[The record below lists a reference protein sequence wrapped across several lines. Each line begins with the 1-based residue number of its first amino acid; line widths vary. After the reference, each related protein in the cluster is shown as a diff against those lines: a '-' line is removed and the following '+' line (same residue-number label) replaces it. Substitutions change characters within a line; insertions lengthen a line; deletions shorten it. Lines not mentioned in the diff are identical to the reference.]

1 MSWVETEEYRDNSM
15 LSLAGCKIL
24 QKLVWS
30 LRLGVGV
37 IRTVLALCRANPV
50 RFVLLQCIEEET

>member
-1 MSWVETEEYRDNSM
+1 M